1 MVNQAGGDERIRSRQ
16 SLAYL
21 RLPLVLCVFLAAPA
35 CAERP
40 TVKTPG
46 WVGTWAAAPQLP
58 EPHNVPPPPG
68 VAGSTLRQVARVS
81 AGGDRVRVRL
91 SNEFGRDS
99 LTLEGRIALS
109 GGGSSILPA
118 TDRALTFSGKTLVT
132 IPAGA
137 PMLSDPLE
145 MHLEPLAS
153 VAITLF
159 VSEAPADITSHPG
172 SRCTSYL
179 QEGRHLAAWELPE
192 AVKVEH
198 WYLLSGIDVYTGTAS
213 GAITV
218 LGDSITDGRGST
230 TDQNRRW
237 TDFLAERL
245 SEDSEVG
252 VLNLGMG
259 GNRVLQDG
267 LGPNALARLDRDV
280 LAQSGV
286 RWLIVLEGIND
297 IGTADLGTSVE
308 ISALVERLTGAYE
321 QIIERARSHG
331 IAVVGGTLLPFEGSF
346 YFTPEREAVRR
357 AVNEWIRTAGRFDE
371 VVDFEQATRDP
382 ARPGHLLP
390 DLDCGDHLH
399 LNDLG
404 YRTMAEAANRVI
416 RSHLGSN

>member
-1 MVNQAGGDERIRSRQ
+1 
-16 SLAYL
+16 
-21 RLPLVLCVFLAAPA
+21 
-35 CAERP
+35 
-40 TVKTPG
+40 
-46 WVGTWAAAPQLP
+46 
-58 EPHNVPPPPG
+58 
-68 VAGSTLRQVARVS
+68 
-81 AGGDRVRVRL
+81 
-91 SNEFGRDS
+91 
-99 LTLEGRIALS
+99 
-109 GGGSSILPA
+109 
-118 TDRALTFSGKTLVT
+118 
-132 IPAGA
+132 
-137 PMLSDPLE
+137 MLSDPLE

-179 QEGRHLAAWELPE
+179 QEGRHVAARELPE

-237 TDFLAERL
+237 TDSLAERL

-382 ARPGHLLP
+382 ARPGRLLP